1 LNTFLSHFIPLLFLL
16 IIIFSVILV
25 WINLPGTFFFLFFLF
40 SISFINGFDFID
52 LKKMTLFLIVFV
64 FLELVEFF
72 LSAITVKFYGGK
84 SSSSLLSIIGGI
96 AGAVIM
102 NFFLPIIGVFFG
114 LIIGS
119 YLTVYFFEIKSGNTK
134 KEAVKIANGVII
146 GYVISKGIKTLA
158 ILTIGIYIIKSIS

>member
-1 LNTFLSHFIPLLFLL
+1 
-16 IIIFSVILV
+16 
-25 WINLPGTFFFLFFLF
+25 
-40 SISFINGFDFID
+40 
-52 LKKMTLFLIVFV
+52 MTLIVFV

-72 LSAITVKFYGGK
+72 LSAITVKIYGGK
-84 SSSSLLSIIGGI
+84 SSSSFLSIIGGI

-134 KEAVKIANGVII
+134 KEAIKIANGVII
-146 GYVISKGIKTLA
+146 GYVVSKGIKTLA
-158 ILTIGIYIIKSIS
+158 ILAIGIYIIKSIS